1 MIFAIDVGNTHLV
14 AGCLDE
20 AGAHYVGRFETD
32 RQATAEEYAI
42 KFKTWLDING
52 VEARQIEGGIIST
65 VVPPLISPLT
75 RAVRYLTGKT
85 PLVVGP
91 GVRSGLNIK
100 IDNPA
105 QLGADMVA
113 GAVAS
118 LAKYPTPQI
127 VFDLGTATTA
137 SVIDRKGDFRGVVIL
152 PGVRTA
158 LAALS
163 DHTSQLPHIDLTAP
177 RHVIGTNSVD
187 SMRSGSVLGAAV
199 MMDGI
204 AERIEEELGE
214 KATLIATGGLASS
227 IIPYCRRQFIQDDN
241 LLLDGLWLIYQKNQA

>member
-14 AGCLDE
+14 AGCLDGS
-20 AGAHYVGRFETD
+20 GAHYVGRFETD
-32 RQATAEEYAI
+32 LETTAEEYAI
-42 KFKTWLDING
+42 KFKCWLDINE
-52 VEARQIEGGIIST
+52 VDCKSLEGGIISA
-65 VVPPLISPLT
+65 VVPPLISPLV
-75 RAVRYLTGKT
+75 RAIQYLIGKK

-91 GVRSGLNIK
+91 GVKSGLNIK

-118 LAKYPTPQI
+118 LHKYPVPQI

-137 SVIDRKGDFRGVVIL
+137 SVIDKKECFRGVVIL

-163 DHTSQLPHIDLTAP
+163 EHTSQLPHIDLTAP
-177 RHVIGTNSVD
+177 KHVIGTNTID
-187 SMRSGSVLGAAV
+187 SMRSGSVLGTAA

-214 KATLIATGGLASS
+214 RATLIATGGLAAAV
-227 IIPYCRRQFIQDDN
+227 IPYCRRKFIQDDH
-241 LLLDGLWLIYQKNQA
+241 LLLDGLWLIYQKNQ

>member
-20 AGAHYVGRFETD
+20 TGAHHVGRFETD
-32 RQATAEEYAI
+32 RETTAEEYAI
-42 KFKTWLDING
+42 KFKTWLDLSK
-52 VEARQIEGGIIST
+52 VSAASLDGGIIST
-65 VVPPLISPLT
+65 VVPPLITPLSG
-75 RAVRYLTGKT
+75 AVRYLIGKD

-91 GVRSGLNIK
+91 GVKSGLNIK

-118 LAKYPTPQI
+118 LQKYPAPQI

-137 SVIDRKGDFRGVVIL
+137 SVIDQKGNFRGAVIL

-163 DHTSQLPHIDLTAP
+163 EHTSQLPHIDLTAP
-177 RHVIGTNSVD
+177 RHVVGTNTID
-187 SMRSGSVLGAAV
+187 SMRSGSVVGTAA

-204 AERIEEELGE
+204 AERIEEELGGC
-214 KATLIATGGLASS
+214 AALIATGGLASS
-227 IIPYCRRQFIQDDN
+227 IIPYCRREFILDEN
-241 LLLDGLWLIYQKNQA
+241 LVLDGLWLIYQKNKG

>member
-20 AGAHYVGRFETD
+20 TGAHHVGRFETD
-32 RQATAEEYAI
+32 KEMTAEEYAI
-42 KFKTWLDING
+42 KFKTWLDLGN
-52 VEARQIEGGIIST
+52 VRTEQLDGGIIST
-65 VVPPLISPLT
+65 VVPPLVSSLS
-75 RAVRYLTGKT
+75 RAIHYLIGKD

-91 GVRSGLNIK
+91 GVKSGLNIK

-118 LAKYPTPQI
+118 LQKYPVPQI

-137 SVIDRKGDFRGVVIL
+137 SVIDQKGDFRGAVIL

-163 DHTSQLPHIDLTAP
+163 ERTSQLPHIDLTSP
-177 RHVIGTNSVD
+177 RHVIGTNTID
-187 SMRSGSVLGAAV
+187 SMRSGSVIGTAA

-204 AERIEEELGE
+204 AGRIEEELGGT
-214 KATLIATGGLASS
+214 ATLIATGGLAGSV
-227 IIPYCRRQFIQDDN
+227 IPYCRRKFILDET
-241 LLLDGLWLIYQKNQA
+241 LLLDGLWFIYQKNKG

>member
-1 MIFAIDVGNTHLV
+1 MIFASDVGNTHLV

-20 AGAHYVGRFETD
+20 TGAHYVGRFETD

-52 VEARQIEGGIIST
+52 VEAKTIEGGIIST

-75 RAVRYLTGKT
+75 RAVRHLTGKT

-118 LAKYPTPQI
+118 
-127 VFDLGTATTA
+127 
-137 SVIDRKGDFRGVVIL
+137 
-152 PGVRTA
+152 
-158 LAALS
+158 
-163 DHTSQLPHIDLTAP
+163 
-177 RHVIGTNSVD
+177 
-187 SMRSGSVLGAAV
+187 
-199 MMDGI
+199 
-204 AERIEEELGE
+204 
-214 KATLIATGGLASS
+214 
-227 IIPYCRRQFIQDDN
+227 
-241 LLLDGLWLIYQKNQA
+241 